1 MNEACTREDVVV
13 VLRPRMG
20 RRRQPGQDA
29 VLRARYCSAPTVRPV
44 AAAGASGGAVV
55 LEAYRPGVS
64 EAGVDARHRDVVVL
78 EPGERVLRHV
88 VDTHLEVAVRP
99 GGLTGAA
106 HLGDRVAGLDVVADG
121 DEQL

>member
-1 MNEACTREDVVV
+1 MNEVCAREDVVV
-13 VLRPRMG
+13 VLRARTG
-20 RRRQPGQDA
+20 RHRQPGQDA
-29 VLRARYCSAPTVRPV
+29 VLRARYCSTPTVRSV
-44 AAAGASGGAVV
+44 AATRPSGGGVV

-99 GGLTGAA
+99 GGLAGAA
-106 HLGDRVAGLDVVADG
+106 HLGDRVTGLDVIADG